1 MIPLKA
7 GITGGIGSG
16 KSIVSRILKTMGYPV
31 FDADQTAKDLYLE
44 KHIKLSVMEVL
55 GELSY
60 LENGQPNKKYI
71 AERIFNNPV
80 LLQSI
85 NNILHPEVNRKF
97 YDWVNLNK
105 DADIVFKEAAIMF
118 ESGSNK
124 TVDLVVGILA
134 KESIRISRVMNRDSK
149 SESEIRKIMMH
160 QMKENEL
167 AQICDYTIINDDS
180 MPLMPQILK
189 LLEKLKS
196 SNKIH

>member
-1 MIPLKA
+1 MIPLKV

-16 KSIVSRILKTMGYPV
+16 KSIVSRILKTMGHPV

-44 KHIKLSVMEVL
+44 KHIKISVMEVL

-71 AERIFNNPV
+71 AEQIFNNPV

-85 NNILHPEVNRKF
+85 NNILHPEVNRRF
-97 YDWVNLNK
+97 FDWVNLNTG
-105 DADIVFKEAAIMF
+105 ANIVFKEAAIMF

-134 KESIRISRVMNRDSK
+134 NESIRISRVMNRDSK

-167 AQICDYTIINDDS
+167 ARICDYTIINDDS
-180 MPLMPQILK
+180 LPLMPQILK

>member
-1 MIPLKA
+1 MIPLKV

-16 KSIVSRILKTMGYPV
+16 KSIVSRILKTMGHPV

-44 KHIKLSVMEVL
+44 KHIKISVMEVL

-71 AERIFNNPV
+71 AEHIFNNPV

-85 NNILHPEVNRKF
+85 NNILHPEVNRRF
-97 YDWVNLNK
+97 FDWVNLNI
-105 DADIVFKEAAIMF
+105 DANIVFKEAAIMF

-124 TVDLVVGILA
+124 TVDLVVGVLA
-134 KESIRISRVMNRDSK
+134 NESIRISRVMNRDNK

-167 AQICDYTIINDDS
+167 ARICDYTIINDDS
-180 MPLMPQILK
+180 LPLMPQILK